1 MVVNRVDSSRAQKF
15 LDKYHEM
22 FSGGA
27 GVSPDMPSRRAQIA
41 GDLQEAW
48 DAYVGQNGYKQA
60 TGAGFQQYVAA
71 TPSALK
77 VSTELVQLN
86 SLLQQLDTLGLSHK
100 EAQMLF
106 QHNVLAGL
114 SANGMQDN
122 DLIGAVESAG
132 NVK

>member
-1 MVVNRVDSSRAQKF
+1 MKRPNAAGTVLQALEPVAKKPAEIQQRALTGKRC
-15 LDKYHEM
+15 
-22 FSGGA
+22 GCG
-27 GVSPDMPSRRAQIA
+27 
-41 GDLQEAW
+41 AW

-77 VSTELVQLN
+77 VSTVLVQLN

-100 EAQMLF
+100 EGPMLF

-114 SANGMQDN
+114 PANGMQDG
-122 DLIGAVESAG
+122 DLFAAVESG